1 MHQGRRPLTRRS
13 GRVWAQGAAIVCV
26 AVLGLGAV
34 AAAAPKGDQGPP
46 DQAQGNGPPAA
57 PPQGQAKK
65 APAAEFTMQPGAGA
79 HGQPA
84 GGQRSTG
91 GLAKARAKG
100 RTGTTQSSG
109 GGLTSG
115 FAHSNGAKSTQE
127 QDSSHASAGKVTL
140 CHATGSG
147 KNPNVEITVSG
158 NAVPAQGRHRRC
170 SAGASQAGG
179 HENGDAPSGTLS
191 PPAGPLGRK
200 LRSGETPSGE
210 GDTLGVSDEG
220 GTAPGA
226 DGGVLGADQGG
237 GDESGATAEATSAS
251 LPFTG
256 LGLGLLVAMGA
267 MLALA
272 GVYVRRRT
280 A

>member
-1 MHQGRRPLTRRS
+1 MHQGRRPLIRRS
-13 GRVWAQGAAIVCV
+13 GRVWAQAAAIVCV

-57 PPQGQAKK
+57 PPPPWAPGQAKE
-65 APAAEFTMQPGAGA
+65 APATGVTTQPGAGA

-84 GGQRSTG
+84 GGHSSTG
-91 GLAKARAKG
+91 GPAKARARG

-127 QDSSHASAGKVTL
+127 QDSSHGGAGKVTL
-140 CHATGSG
+140 CHATGAG
-147 KNPNVEITVSG
+147 KNPR
-158 NAVPAQGRHRRC
+158 QC
-170 SAGASQAGG
+170 SAGASQAGE
-179 HENGDAPSGTLS
+179 HENGNAPSGTLS
-191 PPAGPLGRK
+191 PEAGPLGRNV
-200 LRSGETPSGE
+200 RSGETPSGE
-210 GDTLGVSDEG
+210 DGTLGISDEG
-220 GTAPGA
+220 DAAPGA